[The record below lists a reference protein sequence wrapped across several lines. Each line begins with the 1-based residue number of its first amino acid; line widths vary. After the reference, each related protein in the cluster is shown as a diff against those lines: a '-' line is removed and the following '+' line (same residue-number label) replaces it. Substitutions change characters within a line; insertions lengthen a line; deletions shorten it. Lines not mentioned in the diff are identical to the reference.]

1 MIQIATATSAGSW
14 TRATSTGD
22 AAASM
27 PSGTALLSDGDQR
40 PTTKARSDASNM
52 IGSSSPERCATTT
65 GTITAIERA
74 GTGVAG
80 TKAQMAKAATGR
92 NARRRS
98 GRSTAA

>member
-52 IGSSSPERCATTT
+52 IGSSRHRSPNGGEHSDLRRTRPGTLATSS
-65 GTITAIERA
+65 AY
-74 GTGVAG
+74 V
-80 TKAQMAKAATGR
+80 
-92 NARRRS
+92 RRRPPMS
-98 GRSTAA
+98 